1 MDLATTIVI
10 NFDPK
15 VAKTGYKL
23 DERKGLVVKHEGSG
37 YKYIN
42 FSMLTLH
49 EFWASVPKIGDEEH
63 IDDKRV
69 NFADKYGPLKYE
81 GEKPEVFM
89 ELAHKFIDIVD
100 ASTNHALPTTRNKPE
115 LAWET
120 NEDGLLCPAIN
131 CATLYDA
138 LLIAWQLNV
147 YNRDP
152 ELRTCLYFK
161 TYGKRSGCTQTFKPT
176 RKDVKH
182 CSATCKDLYNRNKR
196 NELHTNAV
204 KANEAWLKEVKESTK
219 ESLAR
224 IKSEIKEKGN
234 YEEVKAKGKFKT

>member
-10 NFDPK
+10 NFAPK
-15 VAKTGYKL
+15 VAKTGYIL
-23 DERKGLVVKHEGSG
+23 DGSKRLLVKHEGSG
-37 YKYIN
+37 YKYTN

-63 IDDKRV
+63 VDDKRV
-69 NFADKYGPLKYE
+69 NFSDKYGPLKEE
-81 GEKPEVFM
+81 GETQEVFM
-89 ELAHKFIDIVD
+89 ELANQFIDIVD
-100 ASTNHALPTTRNKPE
+100 ASANHMLPTTRNKPE
-115 LAWET
+115 LSWET
-120 NEDGLLCPAIN
+120 NEEGLLCPAIN

-161 TYGKRSGCTQTFKPT
+161 TYGTRKGCSQTFKPA

-182 CSATCKDLYNRNKR
+182 CSATCKDLYNRKKR
-196 NELHTNAV
+196 NTLM
-204 KANEAWLKEVKESTK
+204 EA
-219 ESLAR
+219 
-224 IKSEIKEKGN
+224 
-234 YEEVKAKGKFKT
+234 